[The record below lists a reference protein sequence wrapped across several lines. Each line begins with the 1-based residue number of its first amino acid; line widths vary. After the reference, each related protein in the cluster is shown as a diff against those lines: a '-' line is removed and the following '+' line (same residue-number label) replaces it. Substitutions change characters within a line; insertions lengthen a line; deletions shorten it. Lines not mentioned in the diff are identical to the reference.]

1 MADQISSRPARTA
14 DGVRRAH
21 SLRSTTWAMDS
32 PLARQAPNRSAPVR
46 NGCGRPA
53 GATASSPFHPG
64 HRPRSR
70 RRSSNRCPPPA
81 VRPAVDGQEPHAIGM
96 RAGLDR
102 AQQAAEIE
110 QMRLFL
116 EIDDVGPGERQAQPL
131 ADPRQARLDLVRV
144 DAVGQAAFQAQ
155 HHGLVGPVPLAGRA
169 QRAVQLDPH
178 AAHGGQRARPHQARG
193 ETAAIIGPTVCEL
206 EGPMPI
212 LNRSKA
218 LTFIWRFL
226 RPRCGRRWTPVHQRA
241 QAADRTN
248 AASRRDRPA
257 SARRIGKG
265 SGPPRVARGGRLP
278 AGIGAQPLPACPA
291 GADLP

>member
-1 MADQISSRPARTA
+1 MADQMSSRPARTA

-32 PLARQAPNRSAPVR
+32 PLARQAPSRSAPVR

-110 QMRLFL
+110 QMRHFL
-116 EIDDVGPGERQAQPL
+116 EIDDVGPGERQAQPW
-131 ADPRQARLDLVRV
+131 RI
-144 DAVGQAAFQAQ
+144 
-155 HHGLVGPVPLAGRA
+155 
-169 QRAVQLDPH
+169 
-178 AAHGGQRARPHQARG
+178 RARRG
-193 ETAAIIGPTVCEL
+193 STSSGSMRSGRQPSRPSITALSVPCPLPVAPSEPYSSTRTPRTAA
-206 EGPMPI
+206 
-212 LNRSKA
+212 S
-218 LTFIWRFL
+218 
-226 RPRCGRRWTPVHQRA
+226 
-241 QAADRTN
+241 
-248 AASRRDRPA
+248 A
-257 SARRIGKG
+257 SAPGARR
-265 SGPPRVARGGRLP
+265 SGWRRSSDPPCASWRVRCRS
-278 AGIGAQPLPACPA
+278 
-291 GADLP
+291 

>member
-1 MADQISSRPARTA
+1 MADQMSSRPARTA

-32 PLARQAPNRSAPVR
+32 PLARQAPSRSAPVR

-64 HRPRSR
+64 HRPRAAADR
-70 RRSSNRCPPPA
+70 VIDALRQRSALP
-81 VRPAVDGQEPHAIGM
+81 VDGQEPHAIGM

-110 QMRLFL
+110 QMRHFL

-155 HHGLVGPVPLAGRA
+155 HHGLVGAVPLAGRA

-178 AAHGGQRARPHQARG
+178 AAHGGQRAVRARRAAKRL
-193 ETAAIIGPTVCEL
+193 AAIIGPTVCEL

-218 LTFIWRFL
+218 LTHL
-226 RPRCGRRWTPVHQRA
+226 AV
-241 QAADRTN
+241 
-248 AASRRDRPA
+248 PA
-257 SARRIGKG
+257 STVRTALDASTSKG
-265 SGPPRVARGGRLP
+265 ASGR
-278 AGIGAQPLPACPA
+278 
-291 GADLP
+291 

>member
-81 VRPAVDGQEPHAIGM
+81 VRPARRRPGTACHWNARRPGP
-96 RAGLDR
+96 RPAGGGNRTD
-102 AQQAAEIE
+102 AP
-110 QMRLFL
+110 FL

-131 ADPRQARLDLVRV
+131 ADPRQARLDLVRSMRSGRQPSRPSIT
-144 DAVGQAAFQAQ
+144 A
-155 HHGLVGPVPLAGRA
+155 LSVPCPCRSRPASRTA
-169 QRAVQLDPH
+169 DPH

-193 ETAAIIGPTVCEL
+193 ETAGGDHRTHRVRAG
-206 EGPMPI
+206 GPMPI

-226 RPRCGRRWTPVHQRA
+226 RPRVRTALDASTSKGASGR
-241 QAADRTN
+241 
-248 AASRRDRPA
+248 
-257 SARRIGKG
+257 
-265 SGPPRVARGGRLP
+265 
-278 AGIGAQPLPACPA
+278 
-291 GADLP
+291 